1 MFVDT
6 GLLHSGGSQTQRAGG
21 HAQDAAD
28 RLARGPVMS
37 GMFGDFSAA
46 DAFHDAVSVAHGKH
60 VKNLQ
65 AHGET
70 LIDIGGKAFR
80 AATGFTDMESHNSAD
95 LRAVRPDSVT

>member
-28 RLARGPVMS
+28 RLSRGPVIS
-37 GMFGDFSAA
+37 GMFGDFDAA
-46 DAFHDAVSVAHGKH
+46 DAFHNAVSVAHGKQ

-70 LIDIGGKAFR
+70 LIDIGGKAHK
-80 AATGFTDMESHNSAD
+80 AAAGFTEMEERNTAQV
-95 LRAVRPDSVT
+95 RAVYPT